1 MWQELLIAL
10 SLVFVIEGILPFLFP
25 TRWRQLV
32 QQLATVND
40 SSMRIMGFVSML
52 IGVGLLYLVK

>member
-1 MWQELLIAL
+1 MWQDLLIAL
-10 SLVFVIEGILPFLFP
+10 SLVFVIEGMLPFLFP